1 MEPATLYQRLNISPA
16 ILNDFCQQA
25 QIVELALFGS
35 IIRNDFR
42 PDSDI
47 DILIT
52 FAPDRRISLLE
63 FVGIEQQ
70 LERLCCRSVDLV
82 EKSVVEKDDNWI
94 RRNEILGKYQVIYE
108 SRPIISAGYLSQL
121 RTSIYVNQCLG

>member
-1 MEPATLYQRLNISPA
+1 MEKPKSNNKMEPATLYQRLNISPA

-35 IIRNDFR
+35 IIRDDFR

-70 LERLCCRSVDLV
+70 LEELCNRSVDLL

-94 RRNEILGKYQVIYE
+94 RRNEILGNYQVIYE
-108 SRPIISAGYLSQL
+108 SRPIISAGY
-121 RTSIYVNQCLG
+121 R

>member
-1 MEPATLYQRLNISPA
+1 MEKSKSNKKMEPATLYQRLNISPA

-35 IIRNDFR
+35 IIRDEFR

-70 LERLCCRSVDLV
+70 IEELCNRSVDLL
-82 EKSVVEKDDNWI
+82 EKPVVEKDDNWI
-94 RRNEILGKYQVIYE
+94 RRNEILGNYQVIYE
-108 SRPIISAGYLSQL
+108 SRPIISAEY
-121 RTSIYVNQCLG
+121 R

>member
-35 IIRNDFR
+35 IIRDDFR

-70 LERLCCRSVDLV
+70 LEELCNRSVDLL

-94 RRNEILGKYQVIYE
+94 RRNEILGNYQVIYE
-108 SRPIISAGYLSQL
+108 SRPIISAGY
-121 RTSIYVNQCLG
+121 R